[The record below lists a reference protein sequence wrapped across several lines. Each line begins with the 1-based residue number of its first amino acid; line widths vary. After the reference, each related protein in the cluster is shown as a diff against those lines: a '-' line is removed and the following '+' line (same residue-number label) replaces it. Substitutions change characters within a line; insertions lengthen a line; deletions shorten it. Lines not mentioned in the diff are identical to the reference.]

1 MSKML
6 KYKAKNAKKQRTLL
20 ISITNFTSV
29 IIKGILGHLYS
40 YTRQV
45 EEISLP
51 GDSTYDVFIKS
62 KIFI

>member
-6 KYKAKNAKKQRTLL
+6 KYQAKNAKNQ

>member
-6 KYKAKNAKKQRTLL
+6 KYKAKNAKNQ

-51 GDSTYDVFIKS
+51 GDYTYDVFIKS

>member
-6 KYKAKNAKKQRTLL
+6 KYKAKNAKNQ